1 MVSLFP
7 KLTTLRIRDL
17 HIILYSCLQSVWTWL
32 SILVFC
38 QPKDMLRLFLCHSSI
53 VSQQM
58 VFHFELA
65 CSSDFDQEL
74 VLFVLT
80 FLIKLLFF
88 IIDSSQVCYRMISL
102 KNFEKKYRNSL
113 EFTELLW
120 KFFLKDGCLYL
131 FFNLGWYFL
140 CVEIHR
146 KFFAK
151 QNESFIVIINN

>member
-1 MVSLFP
+1 MVSLFT

-38 QPKDMLRLFLCHSSI
+38 QPKDMLRLFPCHSSI

-65 CSSDFDQEL
+65 CSSDFDLEL

-102 KNFEKKYRNSL
+102 KNFVLSIKHMYNIVKVWL
-113 EFTELLW
+113 IKLLLRW
-120 KFFLKDGCLYL
+120 QFSI
-131 FFNLGWYFL
+131 NP
-140 CVEIHR
+140 VPHR
-146 KFFAK
+146 KFRQK
-151 QNESFIVIINN
+151 IHD